1 MTRVMCSA
9 AVALVVLA
17 GCGGDNAFDAAK
29 NEATASTVSGSDTDG
44 AGENVFLPEGNLSDC
59 VGTVERPNCGS
70 TEKGGTGTYLTLG
83 VLVLGLAFIFWRIS
97 IGIRKRDAVMNSDA
111 TVAAVDAG
119 APVPYDPT
127 VGAAPASPTA
137 PAAPTDTQ
145 PD

>member
-17 GCGGDNAFDAAK
+17 GCSGDNAFDAAK
-29 NEATASTVSGSDTDG
+29 NEASASTVSVGDTEG
-44 AGENVFLPEGNLSDC
+44 TGENVFLPEGNLSDC

-70 TEKGGTGTYLTLG
+70 TAKGGRGTYLTLG

-119 APVPYDPT
+119 GPVPYDPT
-127 VGAAPASPTA
+127 GPTA
-137 PAAPTDTQ
+137 PTAPTDTQ